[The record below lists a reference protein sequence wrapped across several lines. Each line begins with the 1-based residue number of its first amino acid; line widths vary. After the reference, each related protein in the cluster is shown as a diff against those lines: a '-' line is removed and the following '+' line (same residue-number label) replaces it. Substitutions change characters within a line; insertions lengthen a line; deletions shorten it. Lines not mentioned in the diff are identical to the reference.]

1 MWTSAWQSHRY
12 GDGCGVSVL
21 GLGGAVFTLSQHAFA
36 SDREW
41 GRQRRREENAQMSTK
56 AKVTA
61 AGEHI
66 LSFARRNHV
75 PDDTWSAACRLY
87 VIGPPRALSHTGTS
101 AMILLYMLW
110 TLYVQ
115 IHRCSLRQIL
125 NSVPFPVPR
134 VTFVSSLHTKVVVP
148 CPAVFIAPPPLAE
161 KWSPPNAAHIPSMG
175 KMLPWCFDLM
185 GSLCVY
191 ILQCG
196 NICIL
201 QWEALKSIARTVLYM
216 YNCIHCIKGSIQ
228 TRSLEE
234 PPRWAG
240 PLWSQSSVALSI
252 FVFCKNA
259 PNISECLWLTAQRLI
274 HVFH

>member
-148 CPAVFIAPPPLAE
+148 CPAVFIAPPPPSLKNDLLPMLLTYQVWE
-161 KWSPPNAAHIPSMG
+161 K
-175 KMLPWCFDLM
+175 CFHD
-185 GSLCVY
+185 
-191 ILQCG
+191 
-196 NICIL
+196 
-201 QWEALKSIARTVLYM
+201 VLT
-216 YNCIHCIKGSIQ
+216 S
-228 TRSLEE
+228 
-234 PPRWAG
+234 WAVCAYT
-240 PLWSQSSVALSI
+240 SCSVGI
-252 FVFCKNA
+252 YVFC
-259 PNISECLWLTAQRLI
+259 SEKP
-274 HVFH
+274 